1 MKQVELDIPSQ
12 AALFLREAI
21 SQVNGNEVYFLGRVS
36 WNEKQTVATL
46 GEVEVFARG
55 NSVAAPAIIAGAE
68 DWDLAIHNHP
78 GGDLQPS
85 DADLSVAAELGNR
98 GVGFA
103 IIDNE
108 ASRNYLV
115 VKPFI
120 RQDFQPVDLEEVRG
134 ILAPGGLLASGL
146 EGFESRPGQ
155 VEMALEV
162 ARSLNEN
169 GVVAAEAGTGIGKS
183 FAYLV
188 PCILWAVKNRQRVV
202 ISTGTINL
210 QE

>member
-1 MKQVELDIPSQ
+1 MKQVELDIPPP

-21 SQVNGNEVYFLGRVS
+21 SQANGNEVYFLGKVS
-36 WNEKQTVATL
+36 WNEEQTLATL

-55 NSVAAPAIIAGAE
+55 NSVAAPAIIDGAE

-98 GVGFA
+98 RVGFA

-120 RQDFQPVDLEEVRG
+120 RQEFQPGDLEEVREV
-134 ILAPGGLLASGL
+134 LAPGGLLAGGL
-146 EGFESRPGQ
+146 E
-155 VEMALEV
+155 
-162 ARSLNEN
+162 
-169 GVVAAEAGTGIGKS
+169 
-183 FAYLV
+183 
-188 PCILWAVKNRQRVV
+188 
-202 ISTGTINL
+202 
-210 QE
+210 